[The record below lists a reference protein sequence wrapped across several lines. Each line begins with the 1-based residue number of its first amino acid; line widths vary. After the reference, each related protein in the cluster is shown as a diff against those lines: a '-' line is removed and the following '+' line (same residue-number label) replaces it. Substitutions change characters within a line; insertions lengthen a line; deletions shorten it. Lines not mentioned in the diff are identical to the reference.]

1 MTNNIATFEAPL
13 TTTIKASDDRDAPWI
28 VVRSRDA
35 AHLESQLLE
44 LENGGAMVAIGRLAR
59 AFQVKAALGFSL
71 GAKPENPQ
79 PESATFTP
87 AAGVTMTATPETDA
101 ASWGTP
107 EFTSHVGTDPNW
119 GNPAPASAP
128 AAVGAPMTPFGP
140 AVLLS
145 SAPGAAKP
153 WKAWGDPRPM
163 EVIQKFTKEQY
174 TDNPQ
179 DPGLEGG
186 TKRFMLRIV

>member
-1 MTNNIATFEAPL
+1 MTAISTFEAPL

-44 LENGGAMVAIGRLAR
+44 LENGGAMVAIGRVAR
-59 AFQVKAALGFSL
+59 AFNVKAAMGFKL
-71 GAKPENPQ
+71 GAMPETPQ
-79 PESATFTP
+79 PASATFTP
-87 AAGVTMTATPETDA
+87 PAGVAVTAGPETNA
-101 ASWGTP
+101 ESWGEP
-107 EFTSHVGTDPNW
+107 AFTSHVGTSPDW

-128 AAVGAPMTPFGP
+128 PAAIGAPLTPFGP
-140 AVLLS
+140 AVLLT

-163 EVIQKFTKEQY
+163 EVIQKFTKEHF

-179 DPGLEGG
+179 DPGLAGG
-186 TKRFMLRIV
+186 TKRFMQRIV